1 MTKKIK
7 WAEKAKKNT
16 PVSQRMIIETE
27 NVVHKVERSYT
38 LKQKQE
44 EIDVIKEK
52 IEKLKNRVP
61 KLEAELK
68 KLKSVLKV
76 K

>member
-7 WAEKAKKNT
+7 WAEKKSKDT
-16 PVSQRMIIETE
+16 PLSQRRIVETE
-27 NVVHKVERSYT
+27 NVVHKVERTYT

-44 EIDVIKEK
+44 EINVMKEK
-52 IEKLKNRVP
+52 ITKLKKRVP
-61 KLEAELK
+61 ELEKDLK

-76 K
+76 